1 MGEFDQL
8 PVEAFSTSPL
18 RAIPLIVGRTV
29 FTGPAGGGGGG
40 GADEPTTTALAS
52 LVAGAEPPAF
62 VAVTTARSVLPTSAA
77 TGE

>member
-18 RAIPLIVGRTV
+18 RAVPLIVGRTV

-40 GADEPTTTALAS
+40 ADGPTTTALAL
-52 LVAGAEPPAF
+52 LVAEVEPPAF
-62 VAVTTARSVLPTSAA
+62 DAVTTARSVLPTSSA